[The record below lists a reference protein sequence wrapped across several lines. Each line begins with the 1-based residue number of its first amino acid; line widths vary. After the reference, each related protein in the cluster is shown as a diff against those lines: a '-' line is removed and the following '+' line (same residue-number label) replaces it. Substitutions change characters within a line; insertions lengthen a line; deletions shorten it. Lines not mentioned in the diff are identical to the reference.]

1 MLSRPREDK
10 IVVLAFGCELQ
21 LTAKGEWEG
30 FRLLRPLSSPTLEG
44 VAALEAPCIPRRP
57 DHHVDLPQALYLC
70 QKIFKEQEGESKKI
84 VIHLLKPRRT
94 FMPR

>member
-10 IVVLAFGCELQ
+10 IAVLAFGCELQ

-70 QKIFKEQEGESKKI
+70 QKIFKEQVRVLCKVSTVK
-84 VIHLLKPRRT
+84 HFKPT
-94 FMPR
+94 PSNS